1 MIQNSCLKIETK
13 KFPILQ
19 GEEEE
24 IVNDNMYGKAL
35 CQYLESN
42 LSNTSIEVKGYFAED
57 WGWLID
63 VKVKNFTMG
72 LCVYSDPDA
81 NGDPEKYG
89 IMPSIHS
96 EKVWSW
102 SKFKKVDVSK
112 NVLEIIEVI
121 ESIFSN
127 DKEIS
132 SVTKHND
139 FPF

>member
-35 CQYLESN
+35 CQYLKSN
-42 LSNTSIEVKGYFAED
+42 LSNTNIKVQDYFAED
-57 WGWLID
+57 WGWLLD
-63 VKVKNFTMG
+63 VKVKDFEMG
-72 LCVYSDPDA
+72 LCIYSDPDA
-81 NGDPEKYG
+81 TGNPEKYG

-96 EKVWSW
+96 DKVWSW
-102 SKFKKVDVSK
+102 SKFKKIDVSRD
-112 NVLEIIEVI
+112 VLGIIEVI
-121 ESIFSN
+121 EKIFLN

-132 SVTKHND
+132 SVTKHDD